1 MNPQRNGNVAPIA
14 FSGQRVREANSGPS
28 DTTLINYDKATIN
41 TGEILNLESGVFT
54 TARRGVYALSISISL
69 KRQDTGDYDYFHGYI
84 YKNGARIYHLLD
96 RHSDDNDQNFAYFW
110 MELFEAGETI
120 KITGEDVESGSEKL
134 SVFSGFL
141 LISF

>member
-54 TARRGVYALSISISL
+54 AARHGVYALSVSFFLRKQES
-69 KRQDTGDYDYFHGYI
+69 QTYFHGNI
-84 YKNGARIYHLLD
+84 YKNGAPIYHLLD
-96 RHSDDNDQNFAYFW
+96 RHSDGNGHNFAYFW
-110 MELFEAGETI
+110 MELLEPGDTI
-120 KITGEDVESGSEKL
+120 KVTGRSLESGSANL
-134 SVFSGFL
+134 NVFSGFL
-141 LISF
+141 L